1 MNAVSWI
8 LQGLAA
14 LPYGSSGVMKV
25 FMFDNVRRMG

>member
-1 MNAVSWI
+1 MNAVLCI

-25 FMFDNVRRMG
+25 LMFDNIRRM